1 MLVVKSLMD
10 SEEKEDKTKI
20 IYNYRLTKENYL
32 SGQAYGI
39 EVERQ
44 DFVEGILVN
53 IERDEIRKISNIKEK
68 VNNLLEIIH
77 KNKVSPIHI
86 VDILGEYVDNYVI
99 DFNL

>member
-1 MLVVKSLMD
+1 MLIVKNLMD

-32 SGQAYGI
+32 GGQAYGI

-44 DFVEGILVN
+44 DFVEGVLVN
-53 IERDEIRKISNIKEK
+53 IERDKIRKISNIKEK

-99 DFNL
+99 DFKL

>member
-1 MLVVKSLMD
+1 MLVVKSLID
-10 SEEKEDKTKI
+10 SEEKEDKTQI
-20 IYNYRLTKENYL
+20 IYNYRLIKEEYL

-44 DFVEGILVN
+44 DFIEGILVN

-68 VNNLLEIIH
+68 VDNLLEIIH

-99 DFNL
+99 DFN

>member
-1 MLVVKSLMD
+1 MLVVKSLMN
-10 SEEKEDKTKI
+10 SEEKGDKTQI
-20 IYNYRLTKENYL
+20 IYNYRLIKEEYL
-32 SGQAYGI
+32 NGQAYGI

-86 VDILGEYVDNYVI
+86 VDILGEYVDNYVM
-99 DFNL
+99 DFS

>member
-1 MLVVKSLMD
+1 MLVVKNLIG

-20 IYNYRLTKENYL
+20 IYNYRLIKEYYL
-32 SGQAYGI
+32 GGQAYGI

-44 DFVEGILVN
+44 DFVEGALVK
-53 IERDEIRKISNIKEK
+53 IERNEIRKISNIKEK

-99 DFNL
+99 DFSL

>member
-1 MLVVKSLMD
+1 MLVVKNLIG

-20 IYNYRLTKENYL
+20 IYNYRLIKEDYL
-32 SGQAYGI
+32 NGQAYGI

-44 DFVEGILVN
+44 DFVEGVLVN
-53 IERDEIRKISNIKEK
+53 IERDEIRKISNLKEK